1 MTRVTQFPAYEPSQ
15 ATRFICTSS
24 TRPSSP
30 VAGWEIYETDT
41 KNTLVY
47 DATLGWIA
55 PWNTAW
61 GRIAYASVSSDQTPI
76 TTVTDATGFSATFTA
91 LADRRYRL
99 TSYGLFSTNT
109 ADNVVRLDI
118 CTSGN
123 TVLVRGTGHIV
134 VASNGIAVPAVAY
147 VTPGAG
153 SVTYKCR
160 TQRQGG
166 AGTVTLANSV
176 DNGYLAVEDVGPV

>member
-1 MTRVTQFPAYEPSQ
+1 MSQVTQYPS
-15 ATRFICTSS
+15 AVASSNRFICTSS

-30 VAGWEIYETDT
+30 LDGWEIYETDT

-47 DATLGWIA
+47 DSTLGWIA

-61 GRIAYASVSSDQTPI
+61 GRVAFASISSDQTPI
-76 TTVTDATGFSATFTA
+76 TTVTDATGYSITFTA
-91 LADRRYRL
+91 VAGRRYKL
-99 TSYGLFSTNT
+99 SSYGLFSTTT

-118 CTSGN
+118 CNSSN

-134 VASNGIAVPAVAY
+134 IANNGIAVSAMTF
-147 VTPGAG
+147 VTPSAG

-166 AGTVTLANSV
+166 SGTVTLASSV
-176 DNGYLAVEDVGPV
+176 DNGFLSAEDVGPA